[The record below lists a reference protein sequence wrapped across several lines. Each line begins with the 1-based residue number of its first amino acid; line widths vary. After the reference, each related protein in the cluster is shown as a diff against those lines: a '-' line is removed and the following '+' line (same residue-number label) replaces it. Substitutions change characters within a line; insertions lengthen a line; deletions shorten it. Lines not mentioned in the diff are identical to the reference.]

1 MRVNFLHIIE
11 KFFGLLAEFFAE
23 VSGKFCVFCAL
34 LAAFMLYAI
43 WTGLIPVESLVPI
56 GEWMAD
62 PFMPYLSPWD
72 GIAFAVFCSIYPFW
86 VPLFISIALFWIT
99 VFRICKKSNL
109 LNNDLARGFS
119 RLDQISRILR

>member
-1 MRVNFLHIIE
+1 
-11 KFFGLLAEFFAE
+11 
-23 VSGKFCVFCAL
+23 
-34 LAAFMLYAI
+34 
-43 WTGLIPVESLVPI
+43 
-56 GEWMAD
+56 MAD